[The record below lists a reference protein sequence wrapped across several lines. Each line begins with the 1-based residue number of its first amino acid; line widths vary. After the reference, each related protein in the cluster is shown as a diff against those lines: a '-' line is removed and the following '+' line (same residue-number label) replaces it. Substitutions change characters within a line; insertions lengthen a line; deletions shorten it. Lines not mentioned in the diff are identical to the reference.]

1 MKTALLLIDLQNDF
15 CTGGTLA
22 VKESE
27 EVIEIAN
34 KAIELC
40 QQHNISVIA
49 TQDWH
54 PSNHMSFAINS
65 GQPVGE
71 LGELNGIPQ
80 IWWPVHCV
88 QGQSGADF
96 HPALNQSAIQEIFRK
111 GENSQIDSYSAFF
124 DNDRKN
130 ATRLHSWLSEQHIN
144 RLLILGIATDYCVK
158 FTVLDALEHGYE
170 TYLVVEGCRGVNIQ
184 ADDSQQAIE
193 EMAAKGAKLTSLSEI
208 TTLF

>member
-22 VKESE
+22 VRESE
-27 EVIEIAN
+27 EVIEMAN

-40 QQHNISVIA
+40 QQHNITIIA

-54 PSNHMSFAINS
+54 PSDHMSFAINS

-88 QGQSGADF
+88 QGQLGADF
-96 HPALNQSAIQEIFRK
+96 HPALNQSAIQKIFHK

-124 DNDRKN
+124 DNDHKN

-170 TYLVVEGCRGVNIQ
+170 TYVIVEGCRGVNIQ
-184 ADDSQQAIE
+184 ADDSQRAIE
-193 EMAAKGAKLTSLSEI
+193 EMSAKGARLTSLSEI